1 MQVSPPLTKK
11 PRLKKSPKGNTEM
24 AKVFLND
31 KILDAEDAAVPVS
44 DSGLLYG
51 MGLFETMRAVSGKVF
66 RLGDHAER
74 LFSSAQKL
82 GIKHQLTKDAV
93 EKAIDE
99 VLSANSFSDAR
110 LRLTLTAGSMSDE
123 TSGATLLITAT
134 DFAPYPSEYYEN
146 GVRVILCDFRQ
157 TGADPLCGHKT
168 TNYFARL
175 MALRK
180 AHEKQAAE
188 SLWFTTDNR
197 LAEGCVS
204 NVFVVKDSVL
214 CTPPLTTPVLN
225 GIARRTVCEIAIEK
239 QIELKEKD
247 LTVENL
253 LEADEIFITNVIML
267 AMPVTSVESH
277 TIANGKPG
285 PITKQILDSFRQI
298 VTDIK

>member
-1 MQVSPPLTKK
+1 
-11 PRLKKSPKGNTEM
+11 M

-31 KILDAEDAAVPVS
+31 KILDAQDAAVPVG

-51 MGLFETMRAVSGKVF
+51 MGLFETMRAASGKVF
-66 RLGDHAER
+66 CLDDHIER
-74 LFSSAQKL
+74 LFTSAEKL
-82 GIKHQLTKDAV
+82 GIKHDLTKDAI

-99 VLSANSFSDAR
+99 VLTANSLTDSR

-123 TSGATLLITAT
+123 TTVATLLITAT
-134 DFAPYPSEYYEN
+134 DFTPYPSEYYEK

-175 MALRK
+175 MALKK

-204 NVFVVKDSVL
+204 NVFIVKDSVL
-214 CTPPLTTPVLN
+214 YTPPLTTPVLN
-225 GIARRTVCEIAIEK
+225 GIARRTVCEIAIENR
-239 QIELKEKD
+239 IELKEKD
-247 LTVENL
+247 LAVEDL
-253 LEADEIFITNVIML
+253 LAADEIFITNVIML

-277 TIANGKPG
+277 TITEGKPG
-285 PITKQILDSFRQI
+285 PVTKQILEEFRKL
-298 VTDIK
+298 VTGVK

>member
-1 MQVSPPLTKK
+1 
-11 PRLKKSPKGNTEM
+11 M

-31 KILDAEDAAVPVS
+31 KIVDAKDASIGIS

-66 RLGDHAER
+66 RLADHVER
-74 LFSSAQKL
+74 LFNSAKIL
-82 GIKHQLTKDAV
+82 GIKHELTKETI
-93 EKAIDE
+93 EKAIDDLLE
-99 VLSANSFSDAR
+99 ANSLTESR

-123 TSGATLLITAT
+123 IPVATLLITAT
-134 DFAPYPSEYYEN
+134 DFTPYPAEYYEN
-146 GVRVILCDFRQ
+146 GARVILSDFRQ

-175 MALRK
+175 LALRK

-204 NVFVVKDSVL
+204 NVFIVKGSVL
-214 CTPPLTTPVLN
+214 YTPQLTTPVLN
-225 GIARRTVCEIAIEK
+225 GIARRTVCEIAIENR
-239 QIELKEKD
+239 IELKEKD
-247 LTVENL
+247 MTIEDL
-253 LEADEIFITNVIML
+253 LAADEIFVTNVIML

-277 TIANGKPG
+277 TITKGKPG
-285 PITKQILDSFRQI
+285 PITKQILESFRKM
-298 VTDIK
+298 VAETK